1 MRKRRGQALVEFV
14 IILPIFIMLILG
26 VIDMGRIL
34 YSKIILEEKI
44 SDVISLIDKG
54 KTVSDINRDLD
65 NMILEVQEEGDY
77 VNYSLVQ
84 EIDIVTPGLNF
95 IFSNPYPLK
104 VSRSISNE

>member
-65 NMILEVQEEGDY
+65 NMILEVQEDGNY

-95 IFSNPYPLK
+95 IFSNPYPLN
-104 VSRSISNE
+104 VSRCISNE